1 MIVVHKIAI
10 AIADISVARNWIQPQ
25 DRPWCAYAVELKLIS
40 LLFFLILFP
49 VTILLKVVWEALIFS
64 MVFIVLRSRFGG
76 WHAPYAWLCQVISVG
91 LVLFTTIFVG
101 PAALELPHALLWVA
115 DVVLLILVFFQ
126 KPVYQEQV
134 HFDAKIQIANKKKKN
149 MLLFAIFFL
158 QIIVSRFFY
167 SFFVYSMLAVLADL
181 LSVYIEMFHQV
192 ITTEG

>member
-1 MIVVHKIAI
+1 MIVVHKIAL
-10 AIADISVARNWIQPQ
+10 AIADISVARHWIQPQ

-76 WHAPYAWLCQVISVG
+76 WHAPHAWLCQLISVG

-115 DVVLLILVFFQ
+115 DVFLLILVFSQ
-126 KPVYQEQV
+126 KPVYQDQV
-134 HFDAKIQIANKKKKN
+134 HFDVKIQIANNKKKN
-149 MLLFAIFFL
+149 AILFAIFFL

-181 LSVYIEMFHQV
+181 ISVYIEIFHQA
-192 ITTEG
+192 ITAEG